1 MGQCISNIGV
11 IQSQKKTSLKN
22 ATYDTVDVFE
32 PPSGFCKVLDAYD
45 ADTCRV
51 ALPMADGTL
60 AKFTLRLIGIDAPE
74 RKPAKNS
81 ELHDLEKAAAM
92 RCRAKFLTMVTEP
105 GVFNIDF
112 KEAQARKGCGE
123 SKKILRLEGH
133 MFDKYGRILAK
144 LYDKDLCINDELV
157 KNGWV
162 RRYDGSTRQP
172 WTKKELKN
180 ILSLR
185 E

>member
-1 MGQCISNIGV
+1 
-11 IQSQKKTSLKN
+11 
-22 ATYDTVDVFE
+22 
-32 PPSGFCKVLDAYD
+32 
-45 ADTCRV
+45 
-51 ALPMADGTL
+51 
-60 AKFTLRLIGIDAPE
+60 
-74 RKPAKNS
+74 
-81 ELHDLEKAAAM
+81 
-92 RCRAKFLTMVTEP
+92 
-105 GVFNIDF
+105 
-112 KEAQARKGCGE
+112 
-123 SKKILRLEGH
+123 